1 MFVFEGGFVLHCF
14 WVDLCFPCL
23 FSRNFYPKS
32 SFQPSENNI
41 QRMILLMEEILHLL
55 IGSLSHY
62 LQGFI
67 HSRWLFGISA
77 INIRSGESKRRAY
90 KMENHDFTM
99 FHPFQMEHIFL
110 NRPRPYTPVNYNVA
124 IQNFP
129 RTLTWQKLGF
139 PGCYVS

>member
-1 MFVFEGGFVLHCF
+1 
-14 WVDLCFPCL
+14 
-23 FSRNFYPKS
+23 
-32 SFQPSENNI
+32 
-41 QRMILLMEEILHLL
+41 MEEILHLL

-62 LQGFI
+62 LQGFR

-77 INIRSGESKRRAY
+77 INSRSGESKRRAW

-110 NRPRPYTPVNYNVA
+110 NRPRPNTPVNYDVA

-129 RTLTWQKLGF
+129 PPFTWQKLGF